1 MTDPAKL
8 AAKLLADHAPGKFPV
23 PVEDIAKALKV
34 EVLTSRHDGPE
45 SSFALRD
52 EAKLYVGIN
61 INTSKRR
68 QRVATAHALGHLLMH
83 ERPIIVCNAV
93 RLARPG
99 IPSRGSGEEEAE
111 ANAFA
116 TALLL
121 PPEAVA
127 AVFAARDDKQTE
139 ALFPRD
145 KVVDELAKQFDV
157 GGEFMCYR
165 LVSLGL
171 LAS

>member
-1 MTDPAKL
+1 MTDPEKM

-34 EVLTSRHDGPE
+34 EVVAKRHDGPE
-45 SSFALRD
+45 SSFALRN
-52 EAKLYVGIN
+52 EESLIVGIN
-61 INTSKRR
+61 SNTSSRR
-68 QRVATAHALGHLLMH
+68 QRVATAHALGHMLMH
-83 ERPIIVCNAV
+83 SRIIIVCNAV
-93 RLARPG
+93 RVPRQG
-99 IPSRGSGEEEAE
+99 VTSRGSDKEEAE

-116 TALLL
+116 AALLL

-157 GGEFMCYR
+157 GSEFMCYR